1 MIRSQAER
9 LIRANRLVADGEALC
24 RKQAVLLR
32 WRRGRG
38 WGWDTA
44 AAEALLVRLE
54 LTRTRLYRARLRDA
68 PAGSLAPDPDL
79 G

>member
-38 WGWDTA
+38 WDAA

-54 LTRTRLYRARLRDA
+54 LGLTRTRLHRARLQAEVA
-68 PAGSLAPDPDL
+68 PLAPDPDL